1 LTVRLLGVNIST
13 VIPAEAGKT
22 RRCDHVG
29 NRQDVIVTESGEK
42 IRGRP
47 QLLPSSS
54 DAFEAIHEA
63 ALDYCNPRPG
73 HEREAVGHEGVV
85 STKGD

>member
-1 LTVRLLGVNIST
+1 M
-13 VIPAEAGKT
+13 
-22 RRCDHVG
+22 
-29 NRQDVIVTESGEK
+29 TESGEK

-47 QLLPSSS
+47 QLLPRSS